1 MPSPMTLEEL
11 QLRLDL
17 LEADLLTLR
26 PLVIKKN
33 SPVLEGEI
41 RAASAILRRWLHE
54 GQLGRLANGLGVSA
68 TLPTLR
74 NDRIVAQ
81 LGELE
86 DIDYYLAAGVA
97 FNGRPVQSIYSSGLP
112 FEGSPRLDVQSTRLV
127 WVKPDA
133 FLAQPCLYFEQRLF
147 SRREVLLFTANKLG
161 GVHFDLRRDE
171 GQARLG
177 RAATYMTFGGPPA
190 AALRGQQGVMHLEL
204 EPAGRE
210 FLSGLH
216 IEVVVAGAA
225 LLQVR
230 FDDEPFLLIRR
241 TPSLTERLRRVS
253 GLDRRRLKARLHE
266 RT

>member
-1 MPSPMTLEEL
+1 MPSPMTSEEVH
-11 QLRLDL
+11 LRLDL

-26 PLVIKKN
+26 PLVIKRN

-54 GQLGRLANGLGVSA
+54 GQLGRLANGLGVLT

-74 NDRIVAQ
+74 NDLIVAQ
-81 LGELE
+81 LGELN
-86 DIDYYLAAGVA
+86 DIDYYLAGGIA
-97 FNGRPVQSIYSSGLP
+97 FNGRLVQSIYSSNLP
-112 FEGSPRLDVQSTRLV
+112 YGGAPRLDVQSARPE

-133 FLAQPCLYFEQRLF
+133 FLAQPCLFFERHWF
-147 SRREVLLFTANKLG
+147 SRRAVLLFTANKLG

-171 GQARLG
+171 DQARLG
-177 RAATYMTFGGPPA
+177 RAATYMTFGGPPS

-230 FDDEPFLLIRR
+230 FDGFPIFLTRQ
-241 TPSLTERLRRVS
+241 TSSLTQRLRKVS

-266 RT
+266 RS